1 MKNRFITYGYLVLL
15 LVGTLIPLN
24 SVSTALN
31 DNYTLHIRWDYLLHA
46 AAYLPL
52 PVLMLL
58 YLEKG
63 SFKLDQFIGGQG
75 RFLLWIVLFPLFIAS
90 FYEALQ
96 LIVPYRRFNINDMLA
111 GSIGVIIGLVLL
123 PVLKKLILR
132 FNWL

>member
-1 MKNRFITYGYLVLL
+1 MVLL
-15 LVGTLIPLN
+15 LIGAVIPLN

-46 AAYLPL
+46 VAYLPL
-52 PVLMLL
+52 PVLMWL

-63 SFKLDQFIGGQG
+63 SFKSDRSIGGTG

-96 LIVPYRRFNINDMLA
+96 LIVPYRRFNINDMVA
-111 GSIGVIIGLVLL
+111 SCMGVVIGLILI
-123 PVLKKLILR
+123 PVFKKFITR
-132 FNWL
+132 FNWF